1 MYTNWIKEQLKITN
15 VKVKKWV
22 EWNPDSNV
30 YEAFYEQRKVI
41 IPRPVDDWSFLVAL
55 HEIGHISTGD
65 RVRAYLSEYNAEKW
79 AIRRAKE
86 SYNVQCLDYE
96 EDAKNYVRNHLIS
109 DLLFTDLQLNK
120 VKPYVLAWLG
130 ETTESLGIIVT
141 KTAISR
147 KISDYLKKLPVRKK

>member
-22 EWNPDSNV
+22 EWNPDSSV

-86 SYNVQCLDYE
+86 CYNIQCLEYE
-96 EDAKNYVRNHLIS
+96 EDARNYVRNHLIS
-109 DLLFTDLQLNK
+109 DLIHTDLKLEK
-120 VKPYVLAWLG
+120 VKSYVLAWLG
-130 ETTESLGIIVT
+130 ETIESLEI
-141 KTAISR
+141 KLL
-147 KISDYLKKLPVRKK
+147 DWKK

>member
-1 MYTNWIKEQLKITN
+1 MYTKWIKEQLKITN
-15 VKVKKWV
+15 TKVKRWV
-22 EWNPDSNV
+22 DWDPESNV
-30 YEAFYEQRKVI
+30 YEAFYDQRKVT

-65 RVRAYLSEYNAEKW
+65 RMRAYLSEYNAECW

-86 SYNVQCLDYE
+86 SYNVICDEYV

-109 DLLFTDLQLNK
+109 DLLYTDLQLEK

-130 ETTESLGIIVT
+130 ET
-141 KTAISR
+141 
-147 KISDYLKKLPVRKK
+147 SDSMKEKLVV